1 MENLEEL
8 EGGGLKMGNLFRK
21 NSKKQ
26 NLPKFQNR
34 NIKINLLLLPCQVMT
49 FLNLKSIRVHC
60 FTVL

>member
-1 MENLEEL
+1 MENREEL
-8 EGGGLKMGNLFRK
+8 EGGGLEMGNHFRK
-21 NSKKQ
+21 NSEKQ

-34 NIKINLLLLPCQVMT
+34 NIKINLLLLPYQVIT

>member
-1 MENLEEL
+1 MENREEL
-8 EGGGLKMGNLFRK
+8 EGGGLEMGNYFRK
-21 NSKKQ
+21 NSEKQ

-34 NIKINLLLLPCQVMT
+34 NIKINLLLLPYQVMT

>member
-1 MENLEEL
+1 ME
-8 EGGGLKMGNLFRK
+8 MGNHFRK
-21 NSKKQ
+21 NSEKQ

-49 FLNLKSIRVHC
+49 FLNLKSIRVHS